1 MERRYGYCCINL
13 SLSEGKGKKDR
24 ITTNRSMTKKTFLSR
39 GLDYVSELA
48 LLNVKDLCTIISW
61 NNEQGIKMYRMS
73 SDMFPWCSEYE
84 LEDLPDFEEIKS
96 YLVLAGE
103 IAMRGNQR
111 ITFHP
116 SPYGVLASLRD
127 DVVRNAVKELSQH
140 GEIMDLMGLER
151 NLNYPI
157 NIHVN
162 TTKPSK
168 EEAAARFCQN
178 FSLLPESVK
187 KRLVVEVDDKRSQY
201 TSVDLKKMVHDV
213 IGIPVTFDYLHNQCN
228 PPEGLSEEESLLVCL
243 STWPV
248 DITPLTH
255 FSESRALFEDD
266 SAKELAHSDWIHERI
281 ETYGHNFDIELE
293 VKMKDKALLHYH
305 SNIEEIICQER

>member
-1 MERRYGYCCINL
+1 
-13 SLSEGKGKKDR
+13 
-24 ITTNRSMTKKTFLSR
+24 
-39 GLDYVSELA
+39 
-48 LLNVKDLCTIISW
+48 
-61 NNEQGIKMYRMS
+61 
-73 SDMFPWCSEYE
+73 
-84 LEDLPDFEEIKS
+84 
-96 YLVLAGE
+96 
-103 IAMRGNQR
+103 
-111 ITFHP
+111 
-116 SPYGVLASLRD
+116 
-127 DVVRNAVKELSQH
+127 
-140 GEIMDLMGLER
+140 
-151 NLNYPI
+151 
-157 NIHVN
+157 
-162 TTKPSK
+162 
-168 EEAAARFCQN
+168 
-178 FSLLPESVK
+178 
-187 KRLVVEVDDKRSQY
+187 
-201 TSVDLKKMVHDV
+201 MVHDV